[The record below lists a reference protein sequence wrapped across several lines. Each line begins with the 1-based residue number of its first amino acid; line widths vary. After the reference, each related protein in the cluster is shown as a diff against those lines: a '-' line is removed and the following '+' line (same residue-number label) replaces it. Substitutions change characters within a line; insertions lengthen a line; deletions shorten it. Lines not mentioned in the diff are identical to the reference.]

1 MRLLVV
7 EDEKKL
13 ATSLKRGLEADG
25 FAVDVALNGTDGL
38 WMAQEHAY
46 DAIVLDIMLP
56 GINGYKI
63 CEQLREEGNWTPILM
78 LTAKDGEFDEV
89 EAFELGADDFL
100 TKPFSFPV
108 LVARLRALTRRA
120 GTPRAE
126 QLVVGDLVL
135 DPVGRSCGRDSQ
147 RIDLTPRE
155 FALLEALMRNAGE
168 VVSKTTLLDTVWGI
182 DFTGDPNVVE
192 VYVGYLRRKIDKP
205 FGRSTLETV
214 RGMGYRLM
222 VTVPLG
228 SGAPGVNGASDA
240 ASSINGTT
248 SARVRN

>member
-1 MRLLVV
+1 MRVLVV
-7 EDEKKL
+7 EDEVRL
-13 ATSLKRGLEADG
+13 AAAVERGLVAEG
-25 FAVDVALNGTDGL
+25 FEVDVTHDGTDAL
-38 WMAQEHAY
+38 WRAREGSYAV
-46 DAIVLDIMLP
+46 IVLDILLP
-56 GINGYKI
+56 GTNGYQV
-63 CEQLREEGNWTPILM
+63 CRTLRNDGIWTPILM

-222 VTVPLG
+222 ATVPRG

>member
-1 MRLLVV
+1 MV
-7 EDEKKL
+7 EDEIRL
-13 ATSLKRGLEADG
+13 ASAVERGLVAEG
-25 FAVDVALNGTDGL
+25 FEVDVVNDGTDGL
-38 WMAQEHAY
+38 WRAREGSYA
-46 DAIVLDIMLP
+46 AVVLDILLP
-56 GINGYKI
+56 GTNGYEV
-63 CEQLREEGNWTPILM
+63 CRTLRKEGIWTPILM

-120 GTPRAE
+120 TAPRSD

-135 DPVGRSCGRDSQ
+135 DSISRSCTRDSV

-155 FALLEALMRNAGE
+155 FALLEVLMKRAGD
-168 VVSKTTLLDTVWGI
+168 VVPKASLIDAVWGF

-214 RGMGYRLM
+214 RGIGYRL
-222 VTVPLG
+222 L
-228 SGAPGVNGASDA
+228 ASEP
-240 ASSINGTT
+240 
-248 SARVRN
+248 ARA